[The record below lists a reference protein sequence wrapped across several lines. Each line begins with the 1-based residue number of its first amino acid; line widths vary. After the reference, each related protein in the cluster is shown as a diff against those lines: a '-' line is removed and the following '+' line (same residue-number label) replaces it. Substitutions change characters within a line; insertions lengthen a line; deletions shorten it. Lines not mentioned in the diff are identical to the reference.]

1 MSIKKS
7 EFVKSSQ
14 NCEQCPKVDKP
25 EYAFI
30 GRSNVGKS
38 SLINMIT
45 ERKHLAKVSSTPG
58 KTQLINHF
66 IIDDEWYLVDLPG
79 YGFAKKSKTLRES
92 FSKIITDYVT
102 NRHDV
107 VCFFVLVDIRHNAQK
122 IDLEFMRMLGESGIP
137 FAIVLTKADKL
148 GKVVLKQKVEDYK
161 KELLTEWEELPE
173 MFVTSSLNST
183 GRDEL
188 VEYIRYVNKVIA
200 QG

>member
-102 NRHDV
+102 NRQDV
-107 VCFFVLVDIRHNAQK
+107 ICFFVLVDIRHSAQK
-122 IDLEFMRMLGESGIP
+122 IDLEFMRMLGEGGVP
-137 FAIVLTKADKL
+137 FAIVFTKADKL
-148 GKVVLKQKVEDYK
+148 GKIILKQKVEDYK
-161 KELLTEWEELPE
+161 KVLLTEWEELPE
-173 MFVTSSLNST
+173 VFVTSSLNSL

-188 VEYIRYVNKVIA
+188 VEYIRSVNKVIA
-200 QG
+200 KG

>member
-102 NRHDV
+102 NRQDV
-107 VCFFVLVDIRHNAQK
+107 ICFFVLVDIRHSAQK
-122 IDLEFMRMLGESGIP
+122 VDLEFMRMLGEGGVP
-137 FAIVLTKADKL
+137 FAIVFTKADKL
-148 GKVVLKQKVEDYK
+148 GKIILKQKVEDYK
-161 KELLTEWEELPE
+161 KVLLTEWEELPE
-173 MFVTSSLNST
+173 VFVTSSLNSL

-188 VEYIRYVNKVIA
+188 VEYIRSVNKVIA
-200 QG
+200 KG